1 MNEHVTDMTVDPAA
15 EAATLLAHDE
25 RHFGDAVV
33 PPIFQTSLF
42 TFPSYEE
49 MEAAFAGKRAR
60 PVYSRGLNPTVRAF
74 EEKVAQLEKTE
85 DALGFGS
92 GMAAISSSVLAF
104 VRPGDRILAVEHLYP
119 DAFRFFETLLKAF
132 EVSVDYVDGGD
143 LSAVEAMLPGH
154 KVLYL
159 ESPTSWMFQAL
170 DLEVL
175 ARMARAHGA
184 VTVVD
189 NSWASPVFQNPIA
202 LGCDLSIH
210 SASKYLGGHS
220 DVVAGV
226 VAGRGDL
233 IGKLRRE
240 ILPYLGGK
248 LSPFDAWL
256 LLRGLRTL
264 PARMREHERSA
275 LDLAGRLAGH
285 SAVTA
290 VHHPALAGR
299 VVPPGLKGTSGL
311 FSIELHPAIDIPAF
325 CNSLRLFK
333 LGVSWG
339 GHESLVCPAGV
350 THVQVGGPNH
360 AVRFDVPK
368 RMVRLNIGLESAEA
382 LWSDLVEALQI
393 GATKGRMIE

>member
-1 MNEHVTDMTVDPAA
+1 MNSFDDP
-15 EAATLLAHDE
+15 EPQRTIVAHDD

-42 TFPSYEE
+42 TFSSYEE
-49 MEAAFAGKRAR
+49 MEQVYSGKLAR

-74 EEKVAQLEKTE
+74 EEKVARLEGAD

-119 DAFRFFETLLKAF
+119 DSFRFFETVLKQF
-132 EVSVDYVDGGD
+132 GVGVDYVDGSD
-143 LSAVEAMLPGH
+143 LAAVEKMLPGR

-159 ESPTSWMFQAL
+159 ESPTSWTFEAH
-170 DLEVL
+170 DLQSLAGL
-175 ARMARAHGA
+175 AREHGA
-184 VTVVD
+184 VSIVD
-189 NSWASPVFQNPIA
+189 NSWASPIFQNPIA
-202 LGCDLSIH
+202 LGCDLSLH

-220 DVVAGV
+220 DVVAGI
-226 VAGRGDL
+226 VAGRGEL

-248 LSPFDAWL
+248 LSPFDGWL

-275 LDLAGRLAGH
+275 VEIARRLQPH
-285 SAVTA
+285 PAVTA
-290 VHHPALAGR
+290 IHHPGLAATL
-299 VVPPGLKGTSGL
+299 PKGLKGTSGL
-311 FSIELHPAIDIPAF
+311 FSVELGATVDIRAF
-325 CNSLRLFK
+325 CNALRIFK
-333 LGVSWG
+333 IGVSWG
-339 GHESLVCPAGV
+339 GHESLICPAGV

-360 AVRFDVPK
+360 AKRFGVPE
-368 RMVRLNIGLESAEA
+368 RMVRLNIGLESPDS
-382 LWSDLVEALQI
+382 LWSDLVRAFELSS
-393 GATKGRMIE
+393 TKGG